1 MKAIMVSQAGDASV
15 LNYVD
20 NAPIP
25 KPSKGEVL
33 VKIHAAGINFVDI
46 YYRRGYYKQEHPY
59 IPGQEASGVVES
71 LGEGVT
77 GFSQGDRVCY
87 TGSPGSYCE
96 YAAVQAEKLIKLDPG
111 ITFIKGAAIPLQG
124 LTAHYLTHDYLTIK
138 PGHKVLVHAAA
149 GGVGLQLVQWAK
161 HLGAEVIGTVS
172 SKGKADIIREAG
184 SDHEILYT
192 EQDFAEEVLKLTRG
206 HGADLIIDGVGK
218 STFNGDLKA
227 VAIGGHIVLFG
238 SSSGAADPIEPNSLM
253 PRSIHLAG
261 GMLWNAISNHAD
273 HLRRSTEVL
282 SGLRDGW
289 LKLRIGQVFPL
300 SQAIEAHKMLEERR
314 STGKLILS
322 VID

>member
-15 LNYVD
+15 LNYVE

-46 YYRRGYYKQEHPY
+46 YYRRGYYKREYPY

-96 YAAVQAEKLIKLDPG
+96 YAAVQVEKLIKLDQG
-111 ITFIKGAAIPLQG
+111 ISYVNGAAIPLQG
-124 LTAHYLTHDYLTIK
+124 MTAHYLTHDYLTIK

-161 HLGAEVIGTVS
+161 HLGAEVMGTVS
-172 SKGKADIIREAG
+172 SRGKADIIREFG

-192 EQDFAEEVLKLTRG
+192 EQDFAEEVMKLTRE

-238 SSSGAADPIEPNSLM
+238 ASSGAADPIEPNSLM
-253 PRSIHLAG
+253 PRSIRLAG
-261 GMLWNAISNHAD
+261 GMLWNAISNHTD
-273 HLRRSTEVL
+273 LLRRSTEVL